1 MRLDIQVRTVS
12 RNGQVA
18 IPKRFL
24 EALGLTPPAKVEVI
38 QERDTVVIRRGRT
51 TRMSDEAFLVFL
63 ERIRRRNGRVTQ
75 AQVAETIRHVR
86 RTA

>member
-1 MRLDIQVRTVS
+1 MKLNVQVRTVS

-38 QERDTVVIRRGRT
+38 QERDAVVIRRGRT
-51 TRMSDEAFLVFL
+51 TRMSDDAFLVFL
-63 ERIRRRNGRVTQ
+63 DRIRRRNTRVTQ
-75 AQVAETIRHVR
+75 AQVAETIRHAR
-86 RTA
+86 QKT